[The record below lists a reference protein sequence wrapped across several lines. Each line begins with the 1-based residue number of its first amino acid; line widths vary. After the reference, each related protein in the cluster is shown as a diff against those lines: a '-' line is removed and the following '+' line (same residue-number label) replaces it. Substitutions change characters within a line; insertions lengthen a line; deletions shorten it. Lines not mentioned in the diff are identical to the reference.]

1 MELMTVGS
9 DDLARLFCFQ
19 LNEYE
24 IAEIIFLYGHYLH
37 GELFFSLLPQTII
50 KLNNTTHSK
59 HMLLLLFFRGLE
71 KQCNKNE
78 IIGLSCIG

>member
-1 MELMTVGS
+1 MTVDS
-9 DDLARLFCFQ
+9 DDLARLFRFQ

-50 KLNNTTHSK
+50 KLNNNTFKTYVIA
-59 HMLLLLFFRGLE
+59 FVF
-71 KQCNKNE
+71 
-78 IIGLSCIG
+78 